1 MGEAMA
7 SQNYEHTA
15 ELMKA
20 SLPYF
25 DDRTRS
31 KVELVSKIFDLM
43 GSINII
49 GRESMAACGYGS
61 VSIDVEGLLN
71 GIRPICDHREREM
84 VDQIL
89 NIFNAKRMFEMYNN
103 FMNMMKTMQ
112 DIGGFSFGEE
122 ESKYDT
128 DPDTVTGNFSD
139 LNFDSIFRNFSQETG
154 HRDEEEPQEA
164 KNEHTSESNNSGIP
178 NQAMFDMLKTMVP
191 PEQQSTFDNLRM
203 LFSTMSYDN
212 NSKPD
217 DHKEQKDG

>member
-1 MGEAMA
+1 MA
-7 SQNYEHTA
+7 SQNYMHTA

-43 GSINII
+43 GNINII
-49 GRESMAACGYGS
+49 GRESMAACGYGTIN
-61 VSIDVEGLLN
+61 IDVEGLLN
-71 GIRPICDHREREM
+71 GIRPICDHREREI
-84 VDQIL
+84 VDRIL

-103 FMNMMKTMQ
+103 FMNMMNTMQ
-112 DIGGFSFGEE
+112 GFGGFPFGGE

-128 DPDTVTGNFSD
+128 DADTVTGNFSD
-139 LNFDSIFRNFSQETG
+139 SNFDSIFNSFSKEAE
-154 HRDEEEPQEA
+154 HRAEEEPQEA
-164 KNEHTSESNNSGIP
+164 KNEHSSESKDSGFA

-217 DHKEQKDG
+217 DHKEQNDG

>member
-7 SQNYEHTA
+7 SQDYMHTA

-31 KVELVSKIFDLM
+31 KVELVSKLFVFDGKHLYHRQ
-43 GSINII
+43 
-49 GRESMAACGYGS
+49 REYGCLWLWNCKC
-61 VSIDVEGLLN
+61 VDVEGLLN
-71 GIRPICDHREREM
+71 GIRPICDHREREII
-84 VDQIL
+84 DRIL

-122 ESKYDT
+122 ESKYDA

-139 LNFDSIFRNFSQETG
+139 SNFDSIFRNF
-154 HRDEEEPQEA
+154 HR
-164 KNEHTSESNNSGIP
+164 N
-178 NQAMFDMLKTMVP
+178 
-191 PEQQSTFDNLRM
+191 
-203 LFSTMSYDN
+203 
-212 NSKPD
+212 
-217 DHKEQKDG
+217 

>member
-1 MGEAMA
+1 MA
-7 SQNYEHTA
+7 NQNYMHTA

-43 GSINII
+43 GSLNIL
-49 GRESMAACGYGS
+49 GRESMVACGYGTFN
-61 VSIDVEGLLN
+61 IDVEGLLS
-71 GIRPICDHREREM
+71 GIRPICDHRERETI
-84 VDQIL
+84 DRIL

-112 DIGGFSFGEE
+112 EFGGFPFGGE

-128 DPDTVTGNFSD
+128 DTVTGNFSD
-139 LNFDSIFRNFSQETG
+139 SNFDSIFRNFSQESAHSG
-154 HRDEEEPQEA
+154 EEESSEA
-164 KNEHTSESNNSGIP
+164 DKEHTAESNDSNFA

-203 LFSTMSYDN
+203 LFSAMSYDN
-212 NSKPD
+212 NSKSD